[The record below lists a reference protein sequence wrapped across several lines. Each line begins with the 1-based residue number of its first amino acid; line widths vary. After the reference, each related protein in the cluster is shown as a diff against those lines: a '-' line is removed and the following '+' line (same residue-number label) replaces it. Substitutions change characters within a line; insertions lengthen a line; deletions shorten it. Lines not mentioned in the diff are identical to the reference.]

1 MASIF
6 SKIVAGEIPSY
17 KVAEDDRF
25 MAFLDIFP
33 LAKGHVL
40 VVPKKE
46 VDYLFDLDGETYTGL
61 MEFVRKVA
69 LAMNE
74 ALPCKRIGV
83 AVLGLEV
90 PHAHVHL
97 VPLNSEKDIDF
108 SKPKL
113 QFSSV
118 EFAEI
123 ARLIADSLLNLPE
136 NI

>member
-6 SKIVAGEIPSY
+6 SKIAAGEIPSY
-17 KVAEDDRF
+17 KVAEDANY

-40 VVPKKE
+40 VIPKKE
-46 VDYLFDLDGETYTGL
+46 VDYLFDLDEESYTGL
-61 MEFVRKVA
+61 MNFARKIAIALRKVI
-69 LAMNE
+69 
-74 ALPCKRIGV
+74 PCKRIGV

-90 PHAHVHL
+90 PHAHIHL

-113 QFSSV
+113 QFT
-118 EFAEI
+118 AEELVAI
-123 ARLIADSLLNLPE
+123 STAISEAV
-136 NI
+136 